1 MRLPLTHRF
10 AFGFASS
17 GWRGSQ
23 FLWKSATCL
32 RKVNESDVIRLPS
45 GFPLQIDS
53 RDWISKTIYEGTYE
67 RALLHFLDS
76 LSLNDA
82 CIDVGANIGVTLW
95 HSLKDSEAT
104 ATFMAFEPSAQ
115 CFNALSNTRMAI
127 RNQGQIF
134 KYAIGDTDGK
144 GTLFGLDNQAHS
156 GAASLASHPGIRGG
170 HGEVQV
176 RKLDSVLRDHLGE
189 RSISLLKI
197 DTEGYEAQVI
207 DGAQETLLS
216 EKVEIVVM
224 EVSPNFG
231 SVAFLNNVDT
241 LLSGNYC
248 WFYLDERGRV
258 RKTPY
263 LLEINLNQA
272 LKFDHQWNLILM
284 RKDVLEIYAANKN
297 RIKIEMFK

>member
-1 MRLPLTHRF
+1 MQLPLTHRF
-10 AFGFASS
+10 AFAFASS

-23 FLWKSATCL
+23 FLWKVAIRL
-32 RKVNESDVIRLPS
+32 RKVNESVVTRLPS

-53 RDWISKTIYEGTYE
+53 KDWISKTIYEGTYE
-67 RALLHFLDS
+67 RALLHFLDGLS
-76 LSLNDA
+76 LSDA
-82 CIDVGANIGVTLW
+82 YIDVGANIGVTLW
-95 HSLKDSEAT
+95 HGLKDSETT

-115 CFNALSNTRMAI
+115 CFKALGNTRMDI

-176 RKLDSVLRDHLGE
+176 RKLDTVLGDVLGD
-189 RSISLLKI
+189 RSISLLKV
-197 DTEGYEAQVI
+197 DTEGYEAQVVG
-207 DGAQETLLS
+207 GAQETLLS
-216 EKVEIVVM
+216 GKVEIVVM

-231 SVAFLNNVDT
+231 SVEFLNSVDS
-241 LLSGNYC
+241 LLGSKYR

-272 LKFDHQWNLILM
+272 LKIDHQWNLILM

-297 RIKIEMFK
+297 HIAIETFK